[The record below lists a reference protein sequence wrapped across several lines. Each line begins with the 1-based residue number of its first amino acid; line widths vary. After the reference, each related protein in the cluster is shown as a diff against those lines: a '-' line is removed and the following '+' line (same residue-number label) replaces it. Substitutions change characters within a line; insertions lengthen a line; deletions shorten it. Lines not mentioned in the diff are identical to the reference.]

1 MGSYGAVLSPMP
13 CFPPS
18 SLFSPLHL
26 RKPIERT
33 LEREHSWMQWLL
45 LGEQILGRRLEPCC
59 VLSECGGVGCDR
71 VD

>member
-1 MGSYGAVLSPMP
+1 
-13 CFPPS
+13 
-18 SLFSPLHL
+18 
-26 RKPIERT
+26 